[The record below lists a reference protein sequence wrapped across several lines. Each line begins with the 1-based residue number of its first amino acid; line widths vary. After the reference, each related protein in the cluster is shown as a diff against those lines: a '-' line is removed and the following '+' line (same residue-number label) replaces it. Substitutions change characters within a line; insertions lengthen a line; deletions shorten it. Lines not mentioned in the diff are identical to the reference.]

1 MCARIHEGP
10 RSTIILGH
18 YSTIFIYIGFQ
29 SKPELVYIATFPNQL
44 TLSSLGR
51 KCQAQSTL
59 TWVSGDSNSGPRV
72 CTCFHI
78 WIVSPLF
85 KCCSVFFFWGGGVSV
100 CMAFLVQKYTST
112 ISPWLFPPTDPHH
125 CPQEILVVLATTQPT
140 HSLQTIHLKKKKR
153 GGYNTIIWG

>member
-1 MCARIHEGP
+1 MCTRVHGGP
-10 RSTIILGH
+10 RSATILGH

-29 SKPELVYIATFPNQL
+29 PELANIATLSNQL

-59 TWVSGDSNSGPRV
+59 TRVSGDSNSGPRV

-78 WIVSPLF
+78 WIISPLF
-85 KCCSVFFFWGGGVSV
+85 KCCSVFFLGGGSV

-112 ISPWLFPPTDPHH
+112 ISPLLFPPTDPHH

-140 HSLQTIHLKKKKR
+140 HSLQTIHLKKKR
-153 GGYNTIIWG
+153 GEVITL